1 MYKFKPLHVSGLD
14 LCANYTG
21 VQCLNICN
29 TSVQMSPAQSHRD
42 GKYTAH
48 HASIQAR
55 PPRRCR
61 LRPIMITPAAKS
73 NLSEND
79 WESFARRSRYT
90 THYLLW
96 MHAAHSKVTSRCLPL
111 ASCKRK
117 ARQSTNTKQAEYLD
131 ILNSTNI
138 EGQARLAELL
148 ERLSTC
154 GTKLVYVAMV
164 MPFVSF
170 QVN

>member
-1 MYKFKPLHVSGLD
+1 
-14 LCANYTG
+14 
-21 VQCLNICN
+21 
-29 TSVQMSPAQSHRD
+29 
-42 GKYTAH
+42 
-48 HASIQAR
+48 
-55 PPRRCR
+55 
-61 LRPIMITPAAKS
+61 MITPAAKY

-79 WESFARRSRYT
+79 WESFARRSKYT

-154 GTKLVYVAMV
+154 RTKLVYVAMV